1 MRSIYPMRVPHRD
14 ACSWSQVLLICWLV
28 CTETYTTWR
37 AHPPGIEALQ
47 PLKYLVKQV
56 ETTPR
61 HHTPIRYA
69 CIHDSAPRSLG
80 TRCGL
85 CGGKTLASTV
95 IPLPCYPSAC
105 MARAYTPYR
114 LLWMSRYE
122 CVGLYRCGWVYF
134 VAVIFPNP
142 QLDPERAGVIKHALS
157 FLQFCL
163 FLF

>member
-1 MRSIYPMRVPHRD
+1 MRVPHRD

-122 CVGLYRCGWVYF
+122 CVGLYRCG
-134 VAVIFPNP
+134 
-142 QLDPERAGVIKHALS
+142 
-157 FLQFCL
+157 
-163 FLF
+163 